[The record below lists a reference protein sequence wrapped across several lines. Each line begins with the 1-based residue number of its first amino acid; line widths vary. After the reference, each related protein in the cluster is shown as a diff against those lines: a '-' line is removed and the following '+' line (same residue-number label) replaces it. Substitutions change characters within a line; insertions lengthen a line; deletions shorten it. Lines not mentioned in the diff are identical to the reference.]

1 MERHLLQVLQW
12 AGLDLEE
19 EDSWVWKVGELQ
31 TYSANSIYVLLRL
44 DREKELYFVY
54 CKLWRCKALPS
65 ALFTDWKVLENK
77 ITTTV
82 NLEMQEL

>member
-31 TYSANSIYVLLRL
+31 TYSANSIYVLS
-44 DREKELYFVY
+44 REGVVF
-54 CKLWRCKALPS
+54 C
-65 ALFTDWKVLENK
+65 VLQVVE
-77 ITTTV
+77 V
-82 NLEMQEL
+82 